1 MDFSR
6 LGAAVNDALFPLLRC
21 LSCGRRLPLRLGLC
35 SACGLKLVPL
45 YALQLIPPKPLSGE
59 VCLYP
64 YEGVAK
70 ELIGRF
76 KFRGQFDLPL
86 RRMVPALAA
95 RVQEAG
101 FPVELLVPVPS
112 NLPRLHARGY
122 DQVWLLCRAL
132 GRQLGLPT
140 CRFALRRRWAGRHQT
155 GLSAEARWRNAA
167 VQYGR
172 GLRTAPVLGKRVLLV
187 DDVTTTGATASAC
200 AAVLLALGAEEVY
213 LCCLTKTLD
222 NAPAPAAWP
231 GANHSL

>member
-1 MDFSR
+1 MTVGQALERAEELRPGCKVDSRTRQRWLCEEDGMLRALLFS
-6 LGAAVNDALFPLLRC
+6 
-21 LSCGRRLPLRLGLC
+21 SCGLRAGVGADLAWPAEGGLDD
-35 SACGLKLVPL
+35 A
-45 YALQLIPPKPLSGE
+45 
-59 VCLYP
+59 
-64 YEGVAK
+64 
-70 ELIGRF
+70 
-76 KFRGQFDLPL
+76 
-86 RRMVPALAA
+86 
-95 RVQEAG
+95 
-101 FPVELLVPVPS
+101 VELLVPVPS

-155 GLSAEARWRNAA
+155 ELSAEARWRNAA